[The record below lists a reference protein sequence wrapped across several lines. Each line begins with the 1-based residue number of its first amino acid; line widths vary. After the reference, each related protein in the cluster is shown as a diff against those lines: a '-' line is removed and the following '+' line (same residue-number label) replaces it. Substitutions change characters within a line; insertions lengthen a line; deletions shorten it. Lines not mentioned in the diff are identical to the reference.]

1 MRAAALFMMLGG
13 LAAGCG
19 PGSDS
24 NLNPPVLYLA
34 LNGDELHGQLQ
45 PVLPPHY

>member
-1 MRAAALFMMLGG
+1 MIGVTMLGG

-19 PGSDS
+19 PGAM
-24 NLNPPVLYLA
+24 NQNPPVLYLA
-34 LNGDELHGQLQ
+34 LNGSELAAKLQ